1 MQKIFANTGILLI
14 SVILCIVSAYLVFS
28 KIPFGQ
34 EIIEINKHN
43 NLSLDIVFKYTTHIG
58 DGLFYGLI
66 LILFLF
72 FVNYRA
78 AIIGLIIYAISSGVA
93 QYLKHFVFADRARPL
108 KYFGD
113 KVKLHFVDGVTVHI
127 MNSFPSGHTTSVFAM
142 VFVIAYYAK
151 AKVWQ
156 QLMLCLIACFVAFS
170 RMYLCQHFL
179 RDVIAGACI
188 GTLIAMLFII
198 FFEKFNVFNTNS
210 LNKKLLN

>member
-1 MQKIFANTGILLI
+1 MQKILSHTGILFILI
-14 SVILCIVSAYLVFS
+14 ILCIISSYIVYS

-34 EIIEINKHN
+34 EIIEINKYN
-43 NLSLDIVFKYTTHIG
+43 SLSLDFVFKYITHIG
-58 DGLFYGLI
+58 DGLFYGFV

-72 FVNYRA
+72 FVKYRA

-113 KVKLHFVDGVTVHI
+113 KVKLHFVEGVNVHI

-142 VFVIAYYAK
+142 VIVIAYFAK
-151 AKVWQ
+151 ANKWQ
-156 QLMLCLIACFVAFS
+156 QVLLCILACLVGFS

-179 RDVIAGACI
+179 RDVIGGVCI
-188 GTLIAMLFII
+188 GTLLAIVII
-198 FFEKFNVFNTNS
+198 FIFERFKLLNSDS
-210 LNKKLLN
+210 LNKKILK